1 MSKLNFVRPTTKA
14 TMYEANATKV
24 KCYDTSRG
32 SKFLLWQVAGKE
44 VFELS
49 VGGYPVGG
57 YLVRGWDGIYDVILN
72 CKLGEG
78 YVFNT
83 VHDPNEEYKTEGL
96 LVEDGGFKFRMDPST
111 GTIISTLVYDAKDK
125 VAYDSAIDNRGER
138 YALKGLHVNSYDF
151 VNFKN
156 QAILARVRNNVT
168 EKSGPRRK

>member
-14 TMYEANATKV
+14 TMYEADATKV
-24 KCYDTSRG
+24 KCYDISRG
-32 SKFLLWQVAGKE
+32 SKFLLWQVAGEE

-49 VGGYPVGG
+49 VGGY
-57 YLVRGWDGIYDVILN
+57 LVRGWGGIYDVILN

-78 YVFNT
+78 YVFNV
-83 VHDPNEEYKTEGL
+83 VHNPNEEYKTEGL
-96 LVEDGGFKFRMDPST
+96 LVEDGSFQFRMDPST
-111 GTIISTLVYDAKDK
+111 GTIISTLVHDMTGK

-151 VNFKN
+151 VNFKQ
-156 QAILARVRNNVT
+156 QAILASVRNNVT